1 MAENRRNRDKRFYF
15 SRGQLVLLGG
25 AFVLSSL
32 VIFLLGIMVGR
43 GIEERKMAKPEEPL
57 IKIPVKPSSQ
67 GGAAASGGQAKEE
80 LTFYNTLAK
89 RSGAESTFIEKT
101 NELNE
106 PGKPV
111 QAEAREAKAKDR
123 EESRPVSPPV
133 EKEPPVEMAS
143 SVHASN
149 SAEDRESGTT
159 WHVQVNA
166 FPDEKSGK
174 VWVDKLKSKGYK
186 AYLTE
191 ARNKGKVW
199 YRVRVGQFRSREEAE
214 KMVDI
219 LKNRENFAKAF
230 ATRQ

>member
-1 MAENRRNRDKRFYF
+1 MAENRRHRDKRFYF

-25 AFVLSSL
+25 AFALSAL
-32 VIFLLGIMVGR
+32 VIFLLGIIVGR
-43 GIEERKMAKPEEPL
+43 GVEERKMAKPEEPL

-67 GGAAASGGQAKEE
+67 SGAPASGKQVKEE

-89 RSGAESTFIEKT
+89 RSDTEPQELEKSI
-101 NELNE
+101 
-106 PGKPV
+106 
-111 QAEAREAKAKDR
+111 QARAT
-123 EESRPVSPPV
+123 VSPPI
-133 EKEPPVEMAS
+133 EKNSTGADTPSAVPM
-143 SVHASN
+143 SN
-149 SAEDRESGTT
+149 SADSRETGNT

-166 FPDEKSGK
+166 FPDERSGK
-174 VWVDKLKSKGYK
+174 IWVDRLKSKGYK

-199 YRVRVGQFRSREEAE
+199 YRVRVGQFSSREEAE

-219 LKNRENFAKAF
+219 LKTRENFAKAF